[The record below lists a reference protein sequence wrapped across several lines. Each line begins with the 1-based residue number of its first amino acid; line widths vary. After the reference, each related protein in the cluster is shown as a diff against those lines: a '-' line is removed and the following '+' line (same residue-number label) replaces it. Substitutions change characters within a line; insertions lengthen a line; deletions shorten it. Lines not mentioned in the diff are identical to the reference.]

1 MRESR
6 EEFKG
11 GIAIS
16 KNSLQCLKEM
26 KTVSY
31 VRNFGSSASIESVPL
46 IANTDLVVPSR
57 KYGTWIW
64 NFNRPSWKKN
74 KVSLVHNRIKIWW
87 LSEAKGKGQT
97 APVIQTASILILK
110 TKQAR
115 KERAKLLTLPC
126 WAVGLVDTGEQLVK
140 ALCHS
145 GTIKSF

>member
-1 MRESR
+1 LRESR

-57 KYGTWIW
+57 KYGT
-64 NFNRPSWKKN
+64 
-74 KVSLVHNRIKIWW
+74 
-87 LSEAKGKGQT
+87 
-97 APVIQTASILILK
+97 
-110 TKQAR
+110 
-115 KERAKLLTLPC
+115 
-126 WAVGLVDTGEQLVK
+126 
-140 ALCHS
+140 
-145 GTIKSF
+145 